1 MGNQDVEMERG
12 TKRPASIEKHPV
24 MLLQEISP
32 STKFELVSESGEPHA
47 KVYVMKAL
55 VNGSVFKGSGRSKKL
70 AKTEVAKAVLLNMGI
85 PSKFDEE
92 GNVVC
97 CAANKKQRAQINKV
111 KHEVADQEEKPITL
125 STLYGDSV
133 KYDVLS
139 QEPGNNRVTLRIEGT
154 LIEGFGA
161 SQKAAKEM
169 AREKGMTFLREMGL
183 YDKRVREFQ
192 QRQEVKRMKK
202 IEYFRQKRLE
212 KASAKN
218 ITDDVKPSNPTPQLQ
233 AKAPAPTPQPQPM
246 QTNQQTNFNQR
257 RKKDK
262 GTKL

>member
-1 MGNQDVEMERG
+1 
-12 TKRPASIEKHPV
+12 

-32 STKFELVSESGEPHA
+32 ATKFELVSESGEPHA

-92 GNVVC
+92 GNIVA

-125 STLYGDSV
+125 SVLYGDSV
-133 KYDVLS
+133 KYNVIC

-154 LIEGFGA
+154 LIEGYGI

-169 AREKGMTFLREMGL
+169 CREKGLTFLKEMGL

-192 QRQEVKRMKK
+192 QRQEAKRMKK
-202 IEYFRQKRLE
+202 IEYFRQKKLE

-218 ITDDVKPSNPTPQLQ
+218 ISDDVKTPAPQLQ
-233 AKAPAPTPQPQPM
+233 AKAPAPTPQPM
-246 QTNQQTNFNQR
+246 QTNQQNFQ
-257 RKKDK
+257 RKKK